1 MTRCETKLLSPTG
14 KRFDNRRGTAIVE
27 AALMMPWI
35 VFLFVGVF
43 DFGFYSYAAIATQNA
58 ARAVA
63 IQLATGLT
71 DGCAAA
77 RQELGVLPNVV
88 GVTTCPGTPAGVDD
102 THPVAVCSGVLSA
115 TTSAPCGL
123 PTAKCADCA
132 STICAS
138 PCTAT
143 SVQAVVTYLSIP
155 LVPIPGVLTG
165 RLRLTRIAEARILE
179 R

>member
-1 MTRCETKLLSPTG
+1 MSN
-14 KRFDNRRGTAIVE
+14 NRRGSAIIE

-35 VFLFVGVF
+35 AFLFVGVF
-43 DFGFYSYAAIATQNA
+43 DFGFYSYAAIATENA

-77 RQELGVLPNVV
+77 RQELGLLPNVV
-88 GVTTCPGTPAGVDD
+88 GVTTCPTTPAGADD
-102 THPVAVCSGVLSA
+102 AHPVAVCTGILSS

-138 PCTAT
+138 PCAAT
-143 SVQAVVTYLSIP
+143 SVQAVVTYLTIP